1 MSWWLGGIAASARR
15 QLQKARSFER
25 DQERQLNDA
34 YARGY
39 KKYRQRQR
47 RSKRRER

>member
-1 MSWWLGGIAASARR
+1 MPWWLGGITVAARR

-25 DQERQLNDA
+25 EQERRLDAA

-39 KKYRQRQR
+39 KKYRQRQ
-47 RSKRRER
+47 KQNKGRER